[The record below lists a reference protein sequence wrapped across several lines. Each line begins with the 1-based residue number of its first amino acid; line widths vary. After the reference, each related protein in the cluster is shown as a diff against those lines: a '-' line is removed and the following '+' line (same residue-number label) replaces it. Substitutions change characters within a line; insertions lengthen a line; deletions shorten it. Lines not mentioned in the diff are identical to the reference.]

1 VARVTNLFQRIDA
14 WARVGATSDERS
26 VMKARFV
33 GLGALVGWLL
43 SVASATALSLSGSWQ
58 QAWDAAVGSVICLV
72 VLATFHFTRNLVVV
86 SHLFGALLSATYL
99 VSTLVQRGLGN
110 LGLFTLIPLVTL
122 FLAGRRVGTAWL
134 VVSMGA
140 VLGCW
145 IHLRPDDLAA
155 RSLYDADV
163 LRLSFLLPTVFF
175 VGFIYD
181 RSQERAFEAIQKARE
196 VAEAASREKSRFL
209 AKVSHEIRTP
219 LNGVL
224 GTADLA
230 LLEDPAGR
238 VKEHL
243 VTIQRSGSTLL
254 ALINDLLDVARAEAG
269 TFELSEHSFAP
280 TSVVNDVV
288 ELHRARASARG
299 LTLSAEVAT
308 PPTMLLLGDAV
319 RLKQVIGNLVSNAI
333 KFTERGSVAVRCETE
348 GDASGVRLRVTVT
361 DTGPGISEANQARL
375 FRAFSQL
382 TADASGTGLGLA
394 ISRQVV
400 EAMRGRLLL
409 TSEEGV
415 GSTFGFEVT
424 LPRSEA
430 PAEHTPVA
438 MRVAIEG
445 RVLVVDDNAVNARVA
460 KGLLERLGVTVVVA
474 GDGDEALRV
483 LAQERFDLVLMDLQ
497 MPVLDG
503 IAATRQLRARGDET
517 PVLALTA
524 SAMPAELEA
533 CRVAGM
539 QDCLT
544 KPVRLPNL
552 IAALLQHLPQPERRA
567 RLETLRVSGSS

>member
-1 VARVTNLFQRIDA
+1 MTNLLQRIDA
-14 WARVGATSDERS
+14 WARVGAASDERS

-43 SVASATALSLSGSWQ
+43 SVASTTALSLSGSWQ

-86 SHLFGALLSATYL
+86 SHLFGVLLSGTYL
-99 VSTLVQRGLGN
+99 ASTLSQRGLGN

-134 VVSMGA
+134 VVSMGV

-145 IHLRPDDLAA
+145 IHLRPDDVAA

-269 TFELSEHSFAP
+269 AFELSDHSFAP

-288 ELHRARASARG
+288 ELHRARASAKG
-299 LTLSAEVAT
+299 LALSTEVAT

-445 RVLVVDDNAVNARVA
+445 RVLVVDDNAVNTRVA

-533 CRVAGM
+533 CRAAGM

-552 IAALLQHLPQPERRA
+552 IAALVQHLPQADRRA